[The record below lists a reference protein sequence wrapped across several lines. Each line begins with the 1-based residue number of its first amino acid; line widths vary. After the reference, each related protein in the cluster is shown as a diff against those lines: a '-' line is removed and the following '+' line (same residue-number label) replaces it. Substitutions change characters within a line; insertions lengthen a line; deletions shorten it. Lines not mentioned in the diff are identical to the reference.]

1 MYLVT
6 VSPDFKIE
14 IPRELREKLALKPGE
29 QLDIYEVNGSI
40 RISRPRSIKELRGM
54 AKGMKWDDYRDRDHE
69 DRF

>member
-29 QLDIYEVNGSI
+29 QLDIYEVNGSV

>member
-1 MYLVT
+1 MHMVT
-6 VSPDFKIE
+6 VSPDFEIE

-54 AKGMKWDDYRDRDHE
+54 AKGMKWDHYRDHE